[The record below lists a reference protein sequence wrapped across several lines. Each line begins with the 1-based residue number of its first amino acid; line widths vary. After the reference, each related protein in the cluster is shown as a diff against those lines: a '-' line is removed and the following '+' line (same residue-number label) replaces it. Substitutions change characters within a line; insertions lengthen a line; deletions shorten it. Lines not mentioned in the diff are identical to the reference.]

1 MIHFTPPKV
10 NEITKKASPKAREQA
25 AALVPIVVTT
35 IGGLIDN
42 DTRAKTLGKM
52 FGWGALGGA
61 NYLRDM
67 PQEIIETFGT
77 PEDVAYTLCDRVL
90 EVHED
95 LFKPFVEHIDAIR
108 RPWQAK
114 VKPGVLKAAA
124 PVVIPRDSS
133 ADGHRP
139 QNDKAPLEEPPV
151 NGGLK
156 HQDIADRVN
165 VRLAMVEQLAGVTFD
180 NPDMAE
186 RFRHALRPALTGV
199 KKLDEVARQLA
210 LMPDRGGLGMG
221 QEEVQEIVSLL
232 ERLHAKEAEQAERAQ
247 MKKPELPKSLLPMV
261 EDHDKELPVVV
272 EAPVAPSTVGD
283 SSAPLA
289 PQNDTSRKLD
299 ELIAQSAANDSM
311 DISALATGQPAEL
324 RSALLAGGAEVTPSR
339 AMHDVVARPLTMG
352 PLEELR
358 TLDVTDFRRLA
369 TKAGAAVDKIKQKL
383 ELLRDDGV
391 DRYAAGIKA
400 WRGSPLYFLYVDM
413 VQEGLVQGRALEDVA
428 ASDTNDPERLSSE
441 ELQSIVELNKTLRF

>member
-1 MIHFTPPKV
+1 MIHFTPQKV
-10 NEITKKASPKAREQA
+10 EELTAKALPKAREQA
-25 AALVPIVVTT
+25 AVLVPVVTAT
-35 IGGLIDN
+35 VGGLIDN
-42 DTRAKTLGKM
+42 STRAKTLGKM
-52 FGWGALGGA
+52 FGWAALGGA

-77 PEDVAYTLCDRVL
+77 AEDVAYTLCDRVL
-90 EVHED
+90 EAHGD

-114 VKPGVLKAAA
+114 VKQDVMKERA
-124 PVVIPRDSS
+124 
-133 ADGHRP
+133 ADGP
-139 QNDKAPLEEPPV
+139 GAVIAPTVVLPVIAPLEEAPV

-165 VRLAMVEQLAGVTFD
+165 ARLAMVEQLAGVTFT

-186 RFRHALRPALTGV
+186 RFRHALRCALGGV

-210 LMPDRGGLGMG
+210 LVPDRGGLGMG
-221 QEEVQEIVSLL
+221 QEEVQEIVGLL

-247 MKKPELPKSLLPMV
+247 MKKPETPKSMLPMV
-261 EDHDKELPVVV
+261 VGEIASSSLPF
-272 EAPVAPSTVGD
+272 D
-283 SSAPLA
+283 SASLRSGTNITR
-289 PQNDTSRKLD
+289 NDTSQKLD
-299 ELIAQSAANDSM
+299 ELIQQSAANDSV
-311 DISALATGQPAEL
+311 DLSALATGGAD
-324 RSALLAGGAEVTPSR
+324 LAASR
-339 AMHDVVARPLTMG
+339 KMHDVIARPLTMG

-413 VQEGLVQGRALEDVA
+413 VQEGLVEGRALEDIA
-428 ASDTNDPERLSSE
+428 ASDTNDPERLSGE
-441 ELQSIVELNKTLRF
+441 ELKSIVELNKSLRF

>member
-1 MIHFTPPKV
+1 MIHFTPQKV
-10 NEITKKASPKAREQA
+10 DEITTKASSKAREEA
-25 AALVPIVVTT
+25 DALVSVVTAT

-42 DTRAKTLGKM
+42 DTRAQTLGKM
-52 FGWGALGGA
+52 FGWAAMGGA

-77 PEDVAYTLCDRVL
+77 PEDVAYALCDKVL
-90 EVHED
+90 EKHED
-95 LFKPFVEHIDAIR
+95 LFKPFVEHVDALR
-108 RPWQAK
+108 RPWQSK
-114 VKPGVLKAAA
+114 VKPGVLK
-124 PVVIPRDSS
+124 DSV
-133 ADGHRP
+133 ADGPGAETAVVVVAPSPVAPSH
-139 QNDKAPLEEPPV
+139 NDAKPFEDVPV

-165 VRLAMVEQLAGVTFD
+165 VRLTMIEQLAGVTFD

-186 RFRHALRPALTGV
+186 RFRHALRPALIGV

-210 LMPDRGGLGMG
+210 LVQDRGGLGMG

-247 MKKPELPKSLLPMV
+247 MKKPETPKSFLPMV
-261 EDHDKELPVVV
+261 EDRDKELPMVVDQDKKQLDSI
-272 EAPVAPSTVGD
+272 APTASG
-283 SSAPLA
+283 L
-289 PQNDTSRKLD
+289 QNDNSRKLD
-299 ELIAQSAANDSM
+299 ELIKQSAANDSV
-311 DISALATGQPAEL
+311 DISALATGGSDL
-324 RSALLAGGAEVTPSR
+324 GASR
-339 AMHDVVARPLTMG
+339 KMHDVIARPLTMG
-352 PLEELR
+352 PLDELR
-358 TLDVTDFRRLA
+358 TFDLTDFRRLA

-413 VQEGLVQGRALEDVA
+413 VQEGLVEGRALEDIA
-428 ASDTNDPERLSSE
+428 ASDTSNPERLSSE
-441 ELQSIVELNKTLRF
+441 EVQSIVELNKSLRF